1 MFRECGQN
9 GSQAPHFR
17 VALGDTW
24 NAPMMAQMAPMIRT

>member
-1 MFRECGQN
+1 MFREGGQN
-9 GSQAPHFR
+9 GGQAPYSR

>member
-9 GSQAPHFR
+9 GSHAPYFR